1 MATKEDLK
9 LEKEYQDA
17 LKMSASGVAALQANV
32 RALLND
38 KRALKKETKDYIGDI
53 GKAGAALE
61 DSKSINSQII
71 KNQSEI
77 NKLKR
82 GEHDLQQGK
91 NKFTKAGTAASIQ
104 ALKVQNKS
112 LAVYFNQQQAI
123 ERVKDKA
130 EQLNE
135 KFGEGVDKL
144 AGYTSQIPIIG
155 TLFGGMAKKA
165 ANSLKGTF
173 GDATKKYVGAYGK
186 SMQNSAGLTKKLGKN
201 IGGAAVQVRSL
212 GAGAMAAGGSML
224 KAFMGPQAILLLII
238 GALAAGFYAIKQF
251 EAGMKAFRDETG
263 LVKGQM
269 DGIESTAASIG
280 ASTMHLTGNI
290 EEGSKVVG
298 QMVAGVG
305 SIERLSNAT
314 LANAAQLS
322 LSYGIGAD
330 NIAQTN
336 KLFQN
341 LNGLS
346 EEQAQFMTTNVAKMA
361 ELSDVSP
368 EAVMKDINESSSE
381 MYKYFRG
388 SPNELMKAA
397 VQARKLGTSLK
408 QSAEVS
414 KSLLNFEDSINSELE
429 VSAILG
435 RNLNFNEARY
445 KAAKGDTLG
454 AQQAIMKEVGK
465 LGDLTKLN
473 VYQQEALAKAAGM
486 PIEDLINQQRIKEK
500 LGKLS
505 KEDQAAAQQLLKS
518 GKDISNMS
526 KDQVKAALRK
536 QKIDN
541 KNVEATKVMENQM
554 KQMML
559 KLATAFAPL
568 AQDLMKF
575 LTDNMPQ
582 IKSFI
587 NGTATLIKGI
597 VSGVQAGFAVVS
609 DSLQPVRDAFNEIF
623 GGDEATNFS
632 EILSTIGRVIGGTL
646 TFSINLMAK
655 TFGSVVDIAM
665 GLWDVI
671 KGIFTMDFA
680 MVTDGLQQAFGGLVD
695 WFARIPE
702 TIIDLFASIFSD
714 IDFFQNLKANF
725 HTLIDDIKTFP
736 SKIWQ
741 GFKDLGKSVWGW
753 FQGILPG
760 WVRKALGIKSGSTP
774 DFGELEDGGSVNDA
788 IIQNGKIITTS
799 PDDSI
804 IAMKQP
810 ESLLTSM
817 AAKIGG
823 IFGSKE
829 GEEGGGFFSKM
840 GDILTAPLKAVTG
853 IVSKGIQTVSGTSQ
867 PAGEEEGGFF
877 SKIGNVLKQGFDVIT
892 APARGMM
899 SIANEGFKAITGED
913 VVDKEGGFLSKITDI
928 VSAPARAITSIASK
942 GLEAITGGDGE
953 AGEVKSPISD
963 GVIQAVVSNFQTSIQ
978 EGNTLLSETIN
989 GLATSI
995 TTSNETGNK
1004 ELLKKLDEVRD
1015 AVLLGALIEMDG
1027 DVLTR
1032 GIGGKLERQ
1041 LNRSNFASRLVS

>member
-1 MATKEDLK
+1 MATKEQIR
-9 LEKEYQDA
+9 LEQEYQNA
-17 LKMSASGVAALQANV
+17 VKMSSSAVGALQADIQQV
-32 RALLND
+32 LN
-38 KRALKKETKDYIGDI
+38 KKKNLNKETKEYLKGI
-53 GKAGAALE
+53 KNANAGLTDSESIAKQILKNEE
-61 DSKSINSQII
+61 DII
-71 KNQSEI
+71 KYKNGEI
-77 NKLKR
+77 KVSNKAKNIAI
-82 GEHDLQQGK
+82 EVLQQ
-91 NKFTKAGTAASIQ
+91 
-104 ALKVQNKS
+104 QNKS
-112 LAVYFNQQQAI
+112 LGVYLQQQEAI
-123 ERVKDKA
+123 DRVKERA
-130 EQLNE
+130 ESLNQ
-135 KFGEGVDKL
+135 KFGDGVDKL
-144 AGYTSQIPIIG
+144 AGYTDQIPIIG
-155 TLFGGMAKKA
+155 TLFGGMAKRA
-165 ANSLKGTF
+165 ANSLKSTF
-173 GDATKKYVGAYGK
+173 GDATKKYVGAYAK
-186 SMQNSAGLTKKLGKN
+186 SMKSSANLTGGVGGRIKGAAIHMKSLGK
-201 IGGAAVQVRSL
+201 
-212 GAGAMAAGGSML
+212 GAMAAGGSML

-298 QMVAGVG
+298 QMVAGFG

-314 LANAAQLS
+314 LKNAAQLS

-368 EAVMKDINESSSE
+368 EAVMKDINESSAD

-429 VSAILG
+429 ASAILG

-526 KDQVKAALRK
+526 KEQVQAALRK

-568 AQDLMKF
+568 ARDLMKF
-575 LTDNMPQ
+575 LNENMPQ

-587 NGTATLIKGI
+587 NGTATLITGI
-597 VSGVQAGFAVVS
+597 VSGVQAGFRVIS

-632 EILSTIGRVIGGTL
+632 EILSTIGRVIGGVI
-646 TFSINLMAK
+646 TFSITNMAK
-655 TFGSVVDIAM
+655 VFSSVVDIAM
-665 GLWDVI
+665 GFWDVL
-671 KGIFTMDFA
+671 KGIFTLDFSLIGE
-680 MVTDGLQQAFGGLVD
+680 GLSNMFGGFVD
-695 WFARIPE
+695 YVYSIPE
-702 TIIDLFASIFSD
+702 TVIDVLASIFPN
-714 IDFFQNLKANF
+714 IDFFQKLKEGW
-725 HTLIDDIKTFP
+725 HQVIDIVKSFP
-736 SKIWQ
+736 GKVWQ
-741 GFKDLGKSVWGW
+741 GFKDLGSAVFGW
-753 FQGILPG
+753 FASILPG
-760 WVRKALGIKSGSTP
+760 WVRKALGIKTGSAP
-774 DFGELEDGGSVNDA
+774 DFGDLKDGGSVNDA
-788 IIQNGKIITTS
+788 IIQNGTIITTS
-799 PDDSI
+799 PEDSI
-804 IAMKQP
+804 IATKQP
-810 ESLLTSM
+810 EGLFKSM
-817 AAKIGG
+817 ASKLGNLFGG
-823 IFGSKE
+823 
-829 GEEGGGFFSKM
+829 GEEGGGI
-840 GDILTAPLKAVTG
+840 G
-853 IVSKGIQTVSGTSQ
+853 
-867 PAGEEEGGFF
+867 
-877 SKIGNVLKQGFDVIT
+877 SKIGGLFDGI
-892 APARGMM
+892 
-899 SIANEGFKAITGED
+899 K
-913 VVDKEGGFLSKITDI
+913 
-928 VSAPARAITSIASK
+928 SIASQ
-942 GLEAITGGDGE
+942 GLQAAAGVVQGMSGGVSKE
-953 AGEVKSPISD
+953 T
-963 GVIQAVVSNFQTSIQ
+963 VVQMAEDIKLVMKEGQ
-978 EGNTLLSETIN
+978 EELLNTLMEISEASKT
-989 GLATSI
+989 ASTD
-995 TTSNETGNK
+995 SNEK
-1004 ELLKKLDEVRD
+1004 MLKKLDELKD

-1027 DVLTR
+1027 EILTR
-1032 GIGGKLERQ
+1032 GVRG
-1041 LNRSNFASRLVS
+1041 RSEARDRVNYASRMIS

>member
-1 MATKEDLK
+1 MASKEDIR
-9 LEKEYQDA
+9 LEQEYQSV
-17 LKMSASGVAALQANV
+17 LKVSSSAINALQADIEKV
-32 RALLND
+32 LNTK
-38 KRALKKETKDYIGDI
+38 KRLSKEGKEYLNSLKSSASSLSDSESIAKQILDNEKKINTIKSGGTK
-53 GKAGAALE
+53 L
-61 DSKSINSQII
+61 SQ
-71 KNQSEI
+71 K
-77 NKLKR
+77 
-82 GEHDLQQGK
+82 
-91 NKFTKAGTAASIQ
+91 AASIVVDE
-104 ALKVQNKS
+104 LNKRNQV
-112 LAVYFNQQQAI
+112 LGVIHNQQQAI

-130 EQLNE
+130 EELNS
-135 KFGEGVDKL
+135 KYGEGVDKL

-165 ANSLKGTF
+165 ATSLKGTF

-186 SMQNSAGLTKKLGKN
+186 SMQNSAGLTQKLGKN
-201 IGGAAVQVRSL
+201 IGGAAVHMKSL

-269 DGIESTAASIG
+269 EGIEQTAARVG

-290 EEGSKVVG
+290 EEGAKVVG
-298 QMVAGVG
+298 QMVAGFG
-305 SIERLSNAT
+305 SIERLSDAT
-314 LANAAQLS
+314 LANAAKLS

-336 KLFQN
+336 KMFQN
-341 LNGLS
+341 MNGLT
-346 EEQAQFMTTNVAKMA
+346 EEQAQYMTTNVAKFA
-361 ELSDVSP
+361 ELNDVSP
-368 EAVMKDINESSSE
+368 DAVMKDINESSAD

-397 VQARKLGTSLK
+397 VQAKKLGTSLK

-429 VSAILG
+429 ASAILG
-435 RNLNFNEARY
+435 RNLNFNEARF

-473 VYQQEALAKAAGM
+473 VYQQEALAKATGM

-505 KEDQAAAQQLLKS
+505 DEDAAAAQELLKS
-518 GKDISNMS
+518 GKDISNMT
-526 KDQVKAALRK
+526 KDQAKAALEK

-568 AQDLMKF
+568 AKDLMKF
-575 LTDNMPQ
+575 LNDNMPQ

-587 NGTATLIKGI
+587 NGTATLISGI
-597 VSGVQAGFAVVS
+597 VSGVQAGFAVIS

-623 GGDEATNFS
+623 GGGEATNFS
-632 EILSTIGRVIGGTL
+632 EILSTIGKVIGGSI

-665 GLWDVI
+665 GLWNII

-680 MVTDGLQQAFGGLVD
+680 MITDGLQQAFGGLVD
-695 WFARIPE
+695 WFLRIPE
-702 TIIDLFASIFSD
+702 TIIDLFASVFSD
-714 IDFFQNLKANF
+714 IDFFQSLKENF
-725 HTLIDDIKTFP
+725 HILVDDIKAFP
-736 SKIWQ
+736 GKIWQ

-760 WVRKALGIKSGSTP
+760 WVRKALGIETGSAP
-774 DFGELEDGGSVNDA
+774 DFGELQEGGSVNDA

-810 ESLLTSM
+810 ENLLTSI
-817 AAKIGG
+817 ASKIGG

-853 IVSKGIQTVSGTSQ
+853 IVSKGIQTVSGNSE
-867 PAGEEEGGFF
+867 PAGEEGGFF
-877 SKIGNVLKQGFDVIT
+877 SKMTDVLKTGFDVIT

-899 SIANEGFKAITGED
+899 SIANEGFKAITGENI
-913 VVDKEGGFLSKITDI
+913 VDKEGSLLSKIGDVVT
-928 VSAPARAITSIASK
+928 APMRAVTSIASK
-942 GLEAITGGDGE
+942 GIEAVRGEGGEGEETIKPAITSE
-953 AGEVKSPISD
+953 MFSTAVTALSTA
-963 GVIQAVVSNFQTSIQ
+963 VI
-978 EGNTLLSETIN
+978 EGNTLLSDKIGELST
-989 GLATSI
+989 AVQTSQQ
-995 TTSNETGNK
+995 SGNT
-1004 ELLKKLDEVRD
+1004 EMLKKLDELKD

-1027 DVLTR
+1027 EILTR
-1032 GIGGKLERQ
+1032 GVRA
-1041 LNRSNFASRLVS
+1041 RSEAKDRVNYASRLLS

>member
-1 MATKEDLK
+1 MATKEQIK
-9 LEKEYQDA
+9 LEQEYQNA
-17 LKMSASGVAALQANV
+17 VKMSSSAVGALQADIQEV
-32 RALLND
+32 LN
-38 KRALKKETKDYIGDI
+38 KKKNLNSETKKYLKGIQNANKG
-53 GKAGAALE
+53 LT
-61 DSKSINSQII
+61 DSESIAKQILKNEQDII
-71 KNQSEI
+71 KYKNGEI
-77 NKLKR
+77 KVSNTAKNIAIQT
-82 GEHDLQQGK
+82 LQQ
-91 NKFTKAGTAASIQ
+91 
-104 ALKVQNKS
+104 QNKS
-112 LAVYFNQQQAI
+112 LGVYLQQQEAI
-123 ERVKDKA
+123 DRVKEKS
-130 EQLNE
+130 EQLNQ

-173 GDATKKYVGAYGK
+173 GDATKKYVGAYAK
-186 SMQNSAGLTKKLGKN
+186 SMKSSANLTGGVGGRIKGAAIHMKSLGK
-201 IGGAAVQVRSL
+201 
-212 GAGAMAAGGSML
+212 GAMAAGGSML
-224 KAFMGPQAILLLII
+224 KAFMGPQAVLLLII

-269 DGIESTAASIG
+269 EGIEQTASSIG

-290 EEGSKVVG
+290 EEGAKVVG
-298 QMVAGVG
+298 QMVAGFG
-305 SIERLSNAT
+305 SIERLSNET
-314 LANAAQLS
+314 LKNAAQLS

-368 EAVMKDINESSSE
+368 EAVMKDINESSAD

-429 VSAILG
+429 ASAILG

-568 AQDLMKF
+568 ARDLMKF
-575 LTDNMPQ
+575 LQENMPQ

-597 VSGVQAGFAVVS
+597 VSGVQAGFRVIS

-623 GGDEATNFS
+623 GGDDTVKFTDV
-632 EILSTIGRVIGGTL
+632 LKTIGKVIGGSI

-655 TFGSVVDIAM
+655 TFSSVVDIAM
-665 GLWDVI
+665 GLWNII

-680 MVTDGLQQAFGGLVD
+680 MITDGLQQAFGGLID
-695 WFARIPE
+695 WFLRIPE
-702 TIIDLFASIFSD
+702 TVIDLFASVFSD
-714 IDFFQNLKANF
+714 IDFFQNLKTNF
-725 HTLIDDIKTFP
+725 HVLVDDIKSFP
-736 SKIWQ
+736 GKIWE
-741 GFKDLGKSVWGW
+741 GFKALGKSVWGW

-760 WVRKALGIKSGSTP
+760 WVRKALGIETGSTP
-774 DFGELEDGGSVNDA
+774 DFGELEEGGSVNDA

-817 AAKIGG
+817 ASKIGG
-823 IFGSKE
+823 LFGSKE
-829 GEEGGGFFSKM
+829 GEVGEEKGFFGKM
-840 GDILTAPLKAVTG
+840 GDMLTAPLRAA
-853 IVSKGIQTVSGTSQ
+853 SSLIQEGASALSGTLSSQ
-867 PAGEEEGGFF
+867 EETGGGFF
-877 SKIGNVLKQGFDVIT
+877 SKIGDVLKQGLDAVVEKGPMG
-892 APARGMM
+892 ALA
-899 SIANEGFKAITGED
+899 SIASEGFKAITGENI
-913 VVDKEGGFLSKITDI
+913 VDKEGSLISKIGDVVT
-928 VSAPARAITSIASK
+928 APMRAVTSIASK
-942 GLEAITGGDGE
+942 GIQTVRGEGGEVEETIKPAITS
-953 AGEVKSPISD
+953 EVFSTAITALSTA
-963 GVIQAVVSNFQTSIQ
+963 VI
-978 EGNTLLSETIN
+978 EGNTLLSDKIGELSTAIQ
-989 GLATSI
+989 TSEQ
-995 TTSNETGNK
+995 SGNT
-1004 ELLKKLDEVRD
+1004 EMLKKLDEVRD

-1032 GIGGKLERQ
+1032 GIGGKLEKQ